1 MNSQKNQS
9 KKSKTNKKVFQKA
22 VIVSAASVL
31 LASPITPLFQNGHF
45 IGFQEQT
52 AQAALADVS
61 ILNNTQLVSNTGTN
75 LSPNGAGN
83 YDLDLTYSGDAL
95 ASVGLGT
102 PKVVVFALPTE
113 LQGKVVGG
121 ATVAIDAKLLPI
133 TPAQLPGLPVLIGT
147 ADAALTTL
155 DNAANLAGQ
164 GTALDPVIAAFQA
177 IKTAQNFG
185 NYQETLPGVVSPDGK
200 YISVNFTDGLGNYVK
215 QLLKGLF
222 DALHNAINAVAFTGL
237 AGATLNPLLATL
249 KNALNPIFTVVD
261 GLLNLTGSALN
272 NLISASLLAG
282 TSYNVKFAVSPPGTA
297 QSKITAGAINTSLIS
312 AGILG
317 DIQSEGA
324 SVTLN
329 FANPAWTAYTIT
341 PPTINPVHVGDT
353 SLTGTVALASPI
365 PAGST
370 FSTVVTLPDGS
381 TATAVVNLDGSFIVP
396 FGSYTPKTN
405 DSLSTVIEGLN
416 GGVTKTSTPVTTT
429 VLANTSPGWDT
440 YVVAPPVIDSVHAG
454 DTEITGKTTL
464 TTPIPTGTT
473 FTTIITLANGTEVTA
488 TINPDGTFTVP
499 LGANAVTEGEILSSI
514 VQGANAGETKN
525 STPVLTTVL
534 ATLPDPAWAGYVITP
549 PVVEPV
555 SVGDTE
561 ITGKVTLT
569 TPIPNGSTFT
579 AIVTLKDGT
588 KVNATVNPDGTF
600 TVPLGSNTLTAGDI
614 LSTTIQ
620 GVNGGVIKNSTPVES
635 TVLAE
640 GWEDY
645 VVSSPVV
652 NSVYVGDTTVT
663 GTVAL
668 ATPIPA
674 GTTFEAIVTLPDG
687 TKVTATVNPDGTFT
701 APLGSY
707 TPKEGDTLST
717 IVEATNNGEM
727 KDSAPVVTTIKPIS
741 ESPAWLNYVVAAPV
755 LNPIHVGDTTLTGN
769 VTLNTPIPEGTT
781 FSTVVTLP
789 DNTKL
794 NAIIAPD
801 GSITVALNGYVP
813 KLGDTLSTI
822 VEAKNGTATK
832 DSTPFSSVVQATL
845 PDPAW
850 AGYTVAAP
858 IIDSIHAGDTEITG
872 KVTLAA
878 PIPPGSSFTTLVTL
892 PNGNV
897 VQAPVNP
904 DGTFTVALGSNT
916 VSEGDVLS
924 TIVQGINGGVIK
936 NSTVVESTVLA
947 PVVDPAWGAYVI
959 ASPVV
964 EPVSV
969 GDTEI
974 TGKVTLETPIPNGSI
989 FTAIVTLKDG
999 TKVNTTV
1006 NPDGT
1011 FTVPLGSNTLTAGD
1025 ILSTTIQGVNGGVI
1039 KNSTPV
1045 ESTVLAAGWKD
1056 YVVSTPVVNP
1066 IYVGDTTV
1074 TGTVALATPIPAGT
1088 TFEAIVTLP
1097 DGTKVTATV
1106 NPDGTFTAPLGS
1118 YTPKEGD
1125 TISTII
1131 EATNNGETKDS
1142 TPVVTTIKPVSE
1154 SPAWLNYV
1162 VAAPMI
1168 NPVHVGDTTITG
1180 TVLLNTPIPAGT
1192 TFSTIIT
1199 LANGTKITAAINPD
1213 GTFTASLGSNT
1224 ITEGDALSSIVE
1236 AVNGTAT
1243 KNSTPVLTTVLAAL
1257 PDPAWAGYVI
1267 AAPVIEPISVGDTT
1281 ITGKVTLTTPI
1292 PNGSTFTAIVTL
1304 KDGTKV
1310 NATVNPDGTFT
1321 VPLGSNTLTA
1331 GDILSTTIQ
1340 GINGGVIKNSTPVE
1354 STVLAEGW
1362 KDYVVS
1368 TPVVNPVYVDD
1379 TTVTG
1384 TVALAT
1390 PIPAG
1395 TTFEAIVTLPDG
1407 TKVTAT
1413 VNPDGTFT
1421 APLGSYTPKE
1431 GDTIST
1437 IIEATNNGEIKDST
1451 PVVTTIKPVS
1461 ESPAW
1466 LNYVVAAPVLN
1477 PVHVGDTTLTG
1488 NVTLNTPIPAGTTFS
1503 TIITLPD
1510 NTKLNAVVAPDGSI
1524 TVALNGYTPK
1534 LGDSLSTIVQATNGV
1549 ATKDS
1554 TPVVSVVQATL
1565 PDPAWAAYTVAP
1577 PVIDA
1582 IHAGDTA
1589 ITGKVTLTTP
1599 IPAGSSFT
1607 TLVTLPNGNVVQ
1619 APVNPDGTFTVA
1631 LGSNLV
1637 AEGDVVST
1645 IVQGINGGVTKD
1657 SPVVET
1663 TVLAAL
1669 PDPAWGA
1676 YVIAS
1681 PVVEPV
1687 SVGDTAIK
1695 GKVTLTTPIPNG
1707 STFTAIVT
1715 LKDGTKVNAVVN
1727 PDGTFTVPL
1736 GSNILTAGDI
1746 LSTTIQGLNGGVI
1759 KNSDPVES
1767 TVLAAGW
1774 KDYVVS
1780 TPVVNPIYV
1789 GDTAVTGTVAL
1800 ATPIPAGTTFEAI
1813 VTLPDGTKVT
1823 ATVNPDGTFTAP
1835 LGSYTPKEG
1844 DTISTIIE
1852 ATNNGEIKDSTPVVT
1867 TIKPASESPAW
1878 LNYVVAAPVL
1888 NPVHV
1893 GDTTLTGNVTLN
1905 TPIPTGTTFKVVVT
1919 LPDGSKVN
1927 AIVGVD
1933 GNISVS
1939 LGSYTAVAG
1948 DTLSS
1953 VVEATNGTATKLSTP
1968 VTSIVQTAL
1977 PDPAWAA
1984 YTVAPPVVSP
1994 VHEGDTT
2001 ITGKVTL
2008 TTPIPNGSSFTALV
2022 TLPNGTVIQAQVN
2035 PDGTFTVALGDNILK
2050 EGDSLSTIVQGING
2064 GVTKDSTPVTSIVEP
2079 STSET
2084 EWNNYVITAPTI
2096 NQVHEED
2103 LILTGSE
2110 TFPTPVPAGATFV
2123 AVVTLAD
2130 GSTIEVPVSTTDGV
2144 ISIPFGA
2151 KKVKKNDILSIVIR
2165 GTKAGVKKESLPTST
2180 TVLASAWED
2189 YVVSSP
2195 VIDPIHAGDKTI
2207 TGSVTLNQPVPAD
2220 TSFTAIVTL
2229 PDGTVITAPVDSNG
2243 HISVDLGDND
2253 LTSGDVTIVV
2263 EATHG
2268 GETKESTP
2276 VTSTIL
2282 PNEAWDA
2289 YVITKPVINAIH
2301 VGDKFVTGKVTLN
2314 TPIPAG
2320 TVFTAI
2326 ITLPDGST
2334 IEGSVAE
2341 DGTFKAALTPVTRAI
2356 LSNYVLK
2363 VGDQVTAL
2371 IEGVNGGEVKEGPS
2385 ASTIVLA
2392 VDTNNPGTPVTPGK
2406 PGSGTGTT
2414 PGKPGNLGT
2423 SGTTNGGKY
2432 TTTKVNGKGSKG
2444 YKNGDSYPQ
2453 TGEQNNSL
2461 FSYLGFL
2468 TLGSAALLFLR
2479 KKFAKK

>member
-353 SLTGTVALASPI
+353 SLTGSVALASPI

-381 TATAVVNLDGSFIVP
+381 TATAVVNPDGSFIVP

-549 PVVEPV
+549 PVVAPV

-652 NSVYVGDTTVT
+652 NPVYVGDTTVT

-668 ATPIPA
+668 APPIPA

-717 IVEATNNGEM
+717 IVEATNNGET

-755 LNPIHVGDTTLTGN
+755 LNPI
-769 VTLNTPIPEGTT
+769 
-781 FSTVVTLP
+781 
-789 DNTKL
+789 
-794 NAIIAPD
+794 
-801 GSITVALNGYVP
+801 
-813 KLGDTLSTI
+813 
-822 VEAKNGTATK
+822 
-832 DSTPFSSVVQATL
+832 
-845 PDPAW
+845 
-850 AGYTVAAP
+850 
-858 IIDSIHAGDTEITG
+858 
-872 KVTLAA
+872 
-878 PIPPGSSFTTLVTL
+878 
-892 PNGNV
+892 
-897 VQAPVNP
+897 
-904 DGTFTVALGSNT
+904 
-916 VSEGDVLS
+916 
-924 TIVQGINGGVIK
+924 
-936 NSTVVESTVLA
+936 
-947 PVVDPAWGAYVI
+947 
-959 ASPVV
+959 
-964 EPVSV
+964 
-969 GDTEI
+969 
-974 TGKVTLETPIPNGSI
+974 
-989 FTAIVTLKDG
+989 
-999 TKVNTTV
+999 
-1006 NPDGT
+1006 
-1011 FTVPLGSNTLTAGD
+1011 
-1025 ILSTTIQGVNGGVI
+1025 
-1039 KNSTPV
+1039 
-1045 ESTVLAAGWKD
+1045 
-1056 YVVSTPVVNP
+1056 
-1066 IYVGDTTV
+1066 
-1074 TGTVALATPIPAGT
+1074 
-1088 TFEAIVTLP
+1088 
-1097 DGTKVTATV
+1097 
-1106 NPDGTFTAPLGS
+1106 
-1118 YTPKEGD
+1118 
-1125 TISTII
+1125 
-1131 EATNNGETKDS
+1131 
-1142 TPVVTTIKPVSE
+1142 
-1154 SPAWLNYV
+1154 
-1162 VAAPMI
+1162 
-1168 NPVHVGDTTITG
+1168 
-1180 TVLLNTPIPAGT
+1180 
-1192 TFSTIIT
+1192 
-1199 LANGTKITAAINPD
+1199 
-1213 GTFTASLGSNT
+1213 
-1224 ITEGDALSSIVE
+1224 
-1236 AVNGTAT
+1236 
-1243 KNSTPVLTTVLAAL
+1243 
-1257 PDPAWAGYVI
+1257 
-1267 AAPVIEPISVGDTT
+1267 
-1281 ITGKVTLTTPI
+1281 
-1292 PNGSTFTAIVTL
+1292 
-1304 KDGTKV
+1304 
-1310 NATVNPDGTFT
+1310 
-1321 VPLGSNTLTA
+1321 
-1331 GDILSTTIQ
+1331 
-1340 GINGGVIKNSTPVE
+1340 
-1354 STVLAEGW
+1354 
-1362 KDYVVS
+1362 
-1368 TPVVNPVYVDD
+1368 
-1379 TTVTG
+1379 
-1384 TVALAT
+1384 
-1390 PIPAG
+1390 
-1395 TTFEAIVTLPDG
+1395 
-1407 TKVTAT
+1407 
-1413 VNPDGTFT
+1413 
-1421 APLGSYTPKE
+1421 
-1431 GDTIST
+1431 
-1437 IIEATNNGEIKDST
+1437 
-1451 PVVTTIKPVS
+1451 
-1461 ESPAW
+1461 
-1466 LNYVVAAPVLN
+1466 
-1477 PVHVGDTTLTG
+1477 
-1488 NVTLNTPIPAGTTFS
+1488 
-1503 TIITLPD
+1503 
-1510 NTKLNAVVAPDGSI
+1510 
-1524 TVALNGYTPK
+1524 
-1534 LGDSLSTIVQATNGV
+1534 
-1549 ATKDS
+1549 
-1554 TPVVSVVQATL
+1554 
-1565 PDPAWAAYTVAP
+1565 
-1577 PVIDA
+1577 
-1582 IHAGDTA
+1582 
-1589 ITGKVTLTTP
+1589 
-1599 IPAGSSFT
+1599 
-1607 TLVTLPNGNVVQ
+1607 
-1619 APVNPDGTFTVA
+1619 
-1631 LGSNLV
+1631 
-1637 AEGDVVST
+1637 
-1645 IVQGINGGVTKD
+1645 
-1657 SPVVET
+1657 
-1663 TVLAAL
+1663 
-1669 PDPAWGA
+1669 
-1676 YVIAS
+1676 
-1681 PVVEPV
+1681 
-1687 SVGDTAIK
+1687 
-1695 GKVTLTTPIPNG
+1695 
-1707 STFTAIVT
+1707 
-1715 LKDGTKVNAVVN
+1715 
-1727 PDGTFTVPL
+1727 
-1736 GSNILTAGDI
+1736 
-1746 LSTTIQGLNGGVI
+1746 
-1759 KNSDPVES
+1759 
-1767 TVLAAGW
+1767 
-1774 KDYVVS
+1774 
-1780 TPVVNPIYV
+1780 
-1789 GDTAVTGTVAL
+1789 
-1800 ATPIPAGTTFEAI
+1800 
-1813 VTLPDGTKVT
+1813 
-1823 ATVNPDGTFTAP
+1823 
-1835 LGSYTPKEG
+1835 
-1844 DTISTIIE
+1844 
-1852 ATNNGEIKDSTPVVT
+1852 
-1867 TIKPASESPAW
+1867 
-1878 LNYVVAAPVL
+1878 
-1888 NPVHV
+1888 HV

-1948 DTLSS
+1948 DTLSN

-2165 GTKAGVKKESLPTST
+2165 GTKAGVTKESLPTST

-2207 TGSVTLNQPVPAD
+2207 TGSVILNQPVPAD

-2243 HISVDLGDND
+2243 HISVDLGDNV

-2371 IEGVNGGEVKEGPS
+2371 IEGVNGGDVKEGPS

>member
-1 MNSQKNQS
+1 
-9 KKSKTNKKVFQKA
+9 
-22 VIVSAASVL
+22 
-31 LASPITPLFQNGHF
+31 
-45 IGFQEQT
+45 
-52 AQAALADVS
+52 
-61 ILNNTQLVSNTGTN
+61 
-75 LSPNGAGN
+75 
-83 YDLDLTYSGDAL
+83 
-95 ASVGLGT
+95 
-102 PKVVVFALPTE
+102 
-113 LQGKVVGG
+113 
-121 ATVAIDAKLLPI
+121 
-133 TPAQLPGLPVLIGT
+133 
-147 ADAALTTL
+147 
-155 DNAANLAGQ
+155 
-164 GTALDPVIAAFQA
+164 
-177 IKTAQNFG
+177 
-185 NYQETLPGVVSPDGK
+185 
-200 YISVNFTDGLGNYVK
+200 
-215 QLLKGLF
+215 
-222 DALHNAINAVAFTGL
+222 
-237 AGATLNPLLATL
+237 
-249 KNALNPIFTVVD
+249 
-261 GLLNLTGSALN
+261 
-272 NLISASLLAG
+272 
-282 TSYNVKFAVSPPGTA
+282 
-297 QSKITAGAINTSLIS
+297 
-312 AGILG
+312 
-317 DIQSEGA
+317 
-324 SVTLN
+324 
-329 FANPAWTAYTIT
+329 
-341 PPTINPVHVGDT
+341 
-353 SLTGTVALASPI
+353 
-365 PAGST
+365 
-370 FSTVVTLPDGS
+370 
-381 TATAVVNLDGSFIVP
+381 
-396 FGSYTPKTN
+396 
-405 DSLSTVIEGLN
+405 
-416 GGVTKTSTPVTTT
+416 
-429 VLANTSPGWDT
+429 
-440 YVVAPPVIDSVHAG
+440 
-454 DTEITGKTTL
+454 
-464 TTPIPTGTT
+464 
-473 FTTIITLANGTEVTA
+473 
-488 TINPDGTFTVP
+488 
-499 LGANAVTEGEILSSI
+499 
-514 VQGANAGETKN
+514 
-525 STPVLTTVL
+525 
-534 ATLPDPAWAGYVITP
+534 
-549 PVVEPV
+549 
-555 SVGDTE
+555 
-561 ITGKVTLT
+561 
-569 TPIPNGSTFT
+569 
-579 AIVTLKDGT
+579 
-588 KVNATVNPDGTF
+588 
-600 TVPLGSNTLTAGDI
+600 
-614 LSTTIQ
+614 
-620 GVNGGVIKNSTPVES
+620 
-635 TVLAE
+635 
-640 GWEDY
+640 
-645 VVSSPVV
+645 
-652 NSVYVGDTTVT
+652 
-663 GTVAL
+663 
-668 ATPIPA
+668 
-674 GTTFEAIVTLPDG
+674 
-687 TKVTATVNPDGTFT
+687 
-701 APLGSY
+701 
-707 TPKEGDTLST
+707 
-717 IVEATNNGEM
+717 
-727 KDSAPVVTTIKPIS
+727 
-741 ESPAWLNYVVAAPV
+741 
-755 LNPIHVGDTTLTGN
+755 
-769 VTLNTPIPEGTT
+769 
-781 FSTVVTLP
+781 
-789 DNTKL
+789 
-794 NAIIAPD
+794 
-801 GSITVALNGYVP
+801 
-813 KLGDTLSTI
+813 
-822 VEAKNGTATK
+822 
-832 DSTPFSSVVQATL
+832 
-845 PDPAW
+845 
-850 AGYTVAAP
+850 
-858 IIDSIHAGDTEITG
+858 
-872 KVTLAA
+872 
-878 PIPPGSSFTTLVTL
+878 
-892 PNGNV
+892 
-897 VQAPVNP
+897 
-904 DGTFTVALGSNT
+904 
-916 VSEGDVLS
+916 
-924 TIVQGINGGVIK
+924 
-936 NSTVVESTVLA
+936 
-947 PVVDPAWGAYVI
+947 
-959 ASPVV
+959 
-964 EPVSV
+964 
-969 GDTEI
+969 
-974 TGKVTLETPIPNGSI
+974 
-989 FTAIVTLKDG
+989 
-999 TKVNTTV
+999 
-1006 NPDGT
+1006 
-1011 FTVPLGSNTLTAGD
+1011 
-1025 ILSTTIQGVNGGVI
+1025 
-1039 KNSTPV
+1039 
-1045 ESTVLAAGWKD
+1045 
-1056 YVVSTPVVNP
+1056 
-1066 IYVGDTTV
+1066 
-1074 TGTVALATPIPAGT
+1074 
-1088 TFEAIVTLP
+1088 
-1097 DGTKVTATV
+1097 
-1106 NPDGTFTAPLGS
+1106 
-1118 YTPKEGD
+1118 
-1125 TISTII
+1125 
-1131 EATNNGETKDS
+1131 
-1142 TPVVTTIKPVSE
+1142 
-1154 SPAWLNYV
+1154 
-1162 VAAPMI
+1162 MI
-1168 NPVHVGDTTITG
+1168 NPIHVGDTTITG

-1199 LANGTKITAAINPD
+1199 LTSGTKVTATINPD
-1213 GTFTASLGSNT
+1213 GTFTAALGNNT
-1224 ITEGDALSSIVE
+1224 VAEGDILSSIVE

-1267 AAPVIEPISVGDTT
+1267 ASPVVETVSVGDTS
-1281 ITGKVTLTTPI
+1281 IKGKVTLTTPI
-1292 PNGSTFTAIVTL
+1292 PNGSTFTANVTL

-1310 NATVNPDGTFT
+1310 TATVNPDGTFT

-1340 GINGGVIKNSTPVE
+1340 GVNGGVIKTSTPVE
-1354 STVLAEGW
+1354 TTVLAAGW

-1368 TPVVNPVYVDD
+1368 TPVVNPVYVGD

-1395 TTFEAIVTLPDG
+1395 TTFEAIVTLPAG
-1407 TKVTAT
+1407 TKVTVT

-1421 APLGSYTPKE
+1421 APLGSYIPKE

-1437 IIEATNNGEIKDST
+1437 IVEATNNGETKDST

-1461 ESPAW
+1461 ESPTW

-1488 NVTLNTPIPAGTTFS
+1488 KVTLNTPIPLGTTFS
-1503 TIITLPD
+1503 TIVTLPD

-1524 TVALNGYTPK
+1524 TVALNGYIPK
-1534 LGDSLSTIVQATNGV
+1534 LGDSLSTVVQAANGA

-1565 PDPAWAAYTVAP
+1565 PDPAWAGYTVSP
-1577 PVIDA
+1577 PVIDSV
-1582 IHAGDTA
+1582 HVGDTE
-1589 ITGKVTLTTP
+1589 ITGSVNLTKP
-1599 IPAGSSFT
+1599 IPNGSSFT

-1687 SVGDTAIK
+1687 SVGDTAIT

-1715 LKDGTKVNAVVN
+1715 LKDGTKVTATVN

-1736 GSNILTAGDI
+1736 GSNTLTAGDI
-1746 LSTTIQGLNGGVI
+1746 LSTIIQGVNGGAI
-1759 KNSDPVES
+1759 KTSTPVET
-1767 TVLAAGW
+1767 TVLAEGW

-1780 TPVVNPIYV
+1780 TPIVNPIYV
-1789 GDTAVTGTVAL
+1789 GDTTVTGTVAL

-1844 DTISTIIE
+1844 DAISTIVE
-1852 ATNNGEIKDSTPVVT
+1852 ATNNGETKDSIPVVT

-1888 NPVHV
+1888 NPVHA

-1905 TPIPTGTTFKVVVT
+1905 TPIPAGTTFKVVVT

-1927 AIVGVD
+1927 AVVGID

-1977 PDPAWAA
+1977 PDPAWAT
-1984 YTVAPPVVSP
+1984 YTVAPPVVNP

-2008 TTPIPNGSSFTALV
+2008 ATPIPNGSSFTALV

-2064 GVTKDSTPVTSIVEP
+2064 GVTKDSTPVISIVEP
-2079 STSET
+2079 SASET
-2084 EWNNYVITAPTI
+2084 EWNNYVIAAPTI

-2103 LILTGSE
+2103 VTLTGSE
-2110 TFPTPVPAGATFV
+2110 LFSAPVPAGATFV
-2123 AVVTLAD
+2123 AIVTLAD

-2165 GTKAGVKKESLPTST
+2165 GTKAGVTKESLPTST

-2243 HISVDLGDND
+2243 HISVDLGDNE
-2253 LTSGDVTIVV
+2253 LTSGEVTIVV

-2326 ITLPDGST
+2326 ITLPDGSI

-2341 DGTFKAALTPVTRAI
+2341 DGTFKAALTPITRAI

-2371 IEGVNGGEVKEGPS
+2371 IKGVNGGEVKEGPS

-2423 SGTTNGGKY
+2423 SGTTNSGKY

-2479 KKFAKK
+2479 KKIAKK

>member
-61 ILNNTQLVSNTGTN
+61 ILNNTQLVSNMGTN

-381 TATAVVNLDGSFIVP
+381 TATAVVNPDGSFIVS

-499 LGANAVTEGEILSSI
+499 LGANAVAEGEILSSI

-549 PVVEPV
+549 PVVAPV

-652 NSVYVGDTTVT
+652 NPVYVGDTTVT

-717 IVEATNNGEM
+717 IVEATNNGET

-832 DSTPFSSVVQATL
+832 DSTPVSSVVQATL

-897 VQAPVNP
+897 VQAPVDP

-947 PVVDPAWGAYVI
+947 PVVDPAWAAYVI
-959 ASPVV
+959 SSPVV

-969 GDTEI
+969 GDTNI
-974 TGKVTLETPIPNGSI
+974 TGKVTLTTPIPNGST

-999 TKVNTTV
+999 TKVNATV
-1006 NPDGT
+1006 NSDGT

-1162 VAAPMI
+1162 VAAP
-1168 NPVHVGDTTITG
+1168 
-1180 TVLLNTPIPAGT
+1180 
-1192 TFSTIIT
+1192 
-1199 LANGTKITAAINPD
+1199 
-1213 GTFTASLGSNT
+1213 
-1224 ITEGDALSSIVE
+1224 
-1236 AVNGTAT
+1236 
-1243 KNSTPVLTTVLAAL
+1243 
-1257 PDPAWAGYVI
+1257 
-1267 AAPVIEPISVGDTT
+1267 
-1281 ITGKVTLTTPI
+1281 
-1292 PNGSTFTAIVTL
+1292 
-1304 KDGTKV
+1304 
-1310 NATVNPDGTFT
+1310 
-1321 VPLGSNTLTA
+1321 
-1331 GDILSTTIQ
+1331 
-1340 GINGGVIKNSTPVE
+1340 
-1354 STVLAEGW
+1354 
-1362 KDYVVS
+1362 
-1368 TPVVNPVYVDD
+1368 
-1379 TTVTG
+1379 
-1384 TVALAT
+1384 
-1390 PIPAG
+1390 
-1395 TTFEAIVTLPDG
+1395 
-1407 TKVTAT
+1407 
-1413 VNPDGTFT
+1413 
-1421 APLGSYTPKE
+1421 
-1431 GDTIST
+1431 
-1437 IIEATNNGEIKDST
+1437 
-1451 PVVTTIKPVS
+1451 
-1461 ESPAW
+1461 
-1466 LNYVVAAPVLN
+1466 
-1477 PVHVGDTTLTG
+1477 
-1488 NVTLNTPIPAGTTFS
+1488 
-1503 TIITLPD
+1503 
-1510 NTKLNAVVAPDGSI
+1510 
-1524 TVALNGYTPK
+1524 
-1534 LGDSLSTIVQATNGV
+1534 
-1549 ATKDS
+1549 
-1554 TPVVSVVQATL
+1554 
-1565 PDPAWAAYTVAP
+1565 
-1577 PVIDA
+1577 
-1582 IHAGDTA
+1582 
-1589 ITGKVTLTTP
+1589 
-1599 IPAGSSFT
+1599 
-1607 TLVTLPNGNVVQ
+1607 
-1619 APVNPDGTFTVA
+1619 
-1631 LGSNLV
+1631 
-1637 AEGDVVST
+1637 
-1645 IVQGINGGVTKD
+1645 
-1657 SPVVET
+1657 
-1663 TVLAAL
+1663 
-1669 PDPAWGA
+1669 
-1676 YVIAS
+1676 
-1681 PVVEPV
+1681 
-1687 SVGDTAIK
+1687 
-1695 GKVTLTTPIPNG
+1695 
-1707 STFTAIVT
+1707 
-1715 LKDGTKVNAVVN
+1715 
-1727 PDGTFTVPL
+1727 
-1736 GSNILTAGDI
+1736 
-1746 LSTTIQGLNGGVI
+1746 
-1759 KNSDPVES
+1759 
-1767 TVLAAGW
+1767 
-1774 KDYVVS
+1774 
-1780 TPVVNPIYV
+1780 
-1789 GDTAVTGTVAL
+1789 
-1800 ATPIPAGTTFEAI
+1800 
-1813 VTLPDGTKVT
+1813 
-1823 ATVNPDGTFTAP
+1823 
-1835 LGSYTPKEG
+1835 
-1844 DTISTIIE
+1844 
-1852 ATNNGEIKDSTPVVT
+1852 
-1867 TIKPASESPAW
+1867 
-1878 LNYVVAAPVL
+1878 VL

-1984 YTVAPPVVSP
+1984 YTVAPPVVNP
-1994 VHEGDTT
+1994 VHEGDAT

-2035 PDGTFTVALGDNILK
+2035 PDGTFTAALGDNILK

-2130 GSTIEVPVSTTDGV
+2130 GSTIEVPVSATDGI

-2165 GTKAGVKKESLPTST
+2165 GTKAGVTKESLPTST

-2371 IEGVNGGEVKEGPS
+2371 IEGVNGGDVKEGPS

>member
-1 MNSQKNQS
+1 MSSQKNQS

-31 LASPITPLFQNGHF
+31 LASPIIPLFQDGHF

-61 ILNNTQLVSNTGTN
+61 ILNNTQLVSNNGTN

-133 TPAQLPGLPVLIGT
+133 TPAQLPGLPLLIGT
-147 ADAALTTL
+147 AETALTTL

-222 DALHNAINAVAFTGL
+222 DALHNAINAVAFTGI
-237 AGATLNPLLATL
+237 AGVTLNPLLATL

-261 GLLNLTGSALN
+261 GLLNLTGEGLN

-353 SLTGTVALASPI
+353 SLTGTVALTSPI

-381 TATAVVNLDGSFIVP
+381 TATAVVNPDGSFTAP
-396 FGSYTPKTN
+396 FGSYIPKSN
-405 DSLSTVIEGLN
+405 DSLSTVIEGIN

-440 YVVAPPVIDSVHAG
+440 YVVAPPVIDAVHAG

-464 TTPIPTGTT
+464 TTPIPTGST

-488 TINPDGTFTVP
+488 TINPDGTFTAA
-499 LGANAVTEGEILSSI
+499 LGNNTVAEGDILSSI
-514 VQGANAGETKN
+514 VEAVNGTATKN

-534 ATLPDPAWAGYVITP
+534 AALPDPAWAGYVIAS
-549 PVVEPV
+549 PVVETV
-555 SVGDTE
+555 SVGDTS
-561 ITGKVTLT
+561 IKGKVTLT

-588 KVNATVNPDGTF
+588 KVTATVNPDGTF

-614 LSTTIQ
+614 LSTIIQ
-620 GVNGGVIKNSTPVES
+620 GVNGGAIKNSTPVET

-640 GWEDY
+640 
-645 VVSSPVV
+645 
-652 NSVYVGDTTVT
+652 
-663 GTVAL
+663 
-668 ATPIPA
+668 
-674 GTTFEAIVTLPDG
+674 
-687 TKVTATVNPDGTFT
+687 
-701 APLGSY
+701 
-707 TPKEGDTLST
+707 
-717 IVEATNNGEM
+717 
-727 KDSAPVVTTIKPIS
+727 
-741 ESPAWLNYVVAAPV
+741 
-755 LNPIHVGDTTLTGN
+755 
-769 VTLNTPIPEGTT
+769 
-781 FSTVVTLP
+781 
-789 DNTKL
+789 
-794 NAIIAPD
+794 
-801 GSITVALNGYVP
+801 
-813 KLGDTLSTI
+813 
-822 VEAKNGTATK
+822 
-832 DSTPFSSVVQATL
+832 
-845 PDPAW
+845 
-850 AGYTVAAP
+850 
-858 IIDSIHAGDTEITG
+858 
-872 KVTLAA
+872 
-878 PIPPGSSFTTLVTL
+878 
-892 PNGNV
+892 
-897 VQAPVNP
+897 
-904 DGTFTVALGSNT
+904 
-916 VSEGDVLS
+916 
-924 TIVQGINGGVIK
+924 
-936 NSTVVESTVLA
+936 
-947 PVVDPAWGAYVI
+947 
-959 ASPVV
+959 
-964 EPVSV
+964 
-969 GDTEI
+969 
-974 TGKVTLETPIPNGSI
+974 
-989 FTAIVTLKDG
+989 
-999 TKVNTTV
+999 
-1006 NPDGT
+1006 
-1011 FTVPLGSNTLTAGD
+1011 
-1025 ILSTTIQGVNGGVI
+1025 
-1039 KNSTPV
+1039 
-1045 ESTVLAAGWKD
+1045 GWKD
-1056 YVVSTPVVNP
+1056 YVVSTPIVNP

-1097 DGTKVTATV
+1097 AGTKVTATV

-1118 YTPKEGD
+1118 YIPKEGD

-1168 NPVHVGDTTITG
+1168 NPI
-1180 TVLLNTPIPAGT
+1180 
-1192 TFSTIIT
+1192 
-1199 LANGTKITAAINPD
+1199 
-1213 GTFTASLGSNT
+1213 
-1224 ITEGDALSSIVE
+1224 
-1236 AVNGTAT
+1236 
-1243 KNSTPVLTTVLAAL
+1243 
-1257 PDPAWAGYVI
+1257 
-1267 AAPVIEPISVGDTT
+1267 
-1281 ITGKVTLTTPI
+1281 
-1292 PNGSTFTAIVTL
+1292 
-1304 KDGTKV
+1304 
-1310 NATVNPDGTFT
+1310 
-1321 VPLGSNTLTA
+1321 
-1331 GDILSTTIQ
+1331 
-1340 GINGGVIKNSTPVE
+1340 
-1354 STVLAEGW
+1354 
-1362 KDYVVS
+1362 
-1368 TPVVNPVYVDD
+1368 
-1379 TTVTG
+1379 
-1384 TVALAT
+1384 
-1390 PIPAG
+1390 
-1395 TTFEAIVTLPDG
+1395 
-1407 TKVTAT
+1407 
-1413 VNPDGTFT
+1413 
-1421 APLGSYTPKE
+1421 
-1431 GDTIST
+1431 
-1437 IIEATNNGEIKDST
+1437 
-1451 PVVTTIKPVS
+1451 
-1461 ESPAW
+1461 
-1466 LNYVVAAPVLN
+1466 
-1477 PVHVGDTTLTG
+1477 HVGDTTLIG
-1488 NVTLNTPIPAGTTFS
+1488 KVTLNTPIPLGTTFS
-1503 TIITLPD
+1503 TIVTLPD

-1524 TVALNGYTPK
+1524 TVALNGYIPK
-1534 LGDSLSTIVQATNGV
+1534 LGDSLSTVVQVANGT

-1565 PDPAWAAYTVAP
+1565 PDPAWAGYTVSP
-1577 PVIDA
+1577 PVIDSV
-1582 IHAGDTA
+1582 HVGDTE
-1589 ITGKVTLTTP
+1589 ITGSVNLTKP
-1599 IPAGSSFT
+1599 IPNGSSFT

-1687 SVGDTAIK
+1687 SVGDTAIT

-1715 LKDGTKVNAVVN
+1715 LKDGTKVTATVN

-1736 GSNILTAGDI
+1736 GSNTLTAEDI
-1746 LSTTIQGLNGGVI
+1746 LSTIIQGVNGGAI
-1759 KNSDPVES
+1759 KTSTPVET
-1767 TVLAAGW
+1767 TVLAEGW

-1780 TPVVNPIYV
+1780 TPIVNPIYV
-1789 GDTAVTGTVAL
+1789 GDTTVTGTVAL

-1823 ATVNPDGTFTAP
+1823 STVNPDGTFTAP
-1835 LGSYTPKEG
+1835 LGSYIPKEG
-1844 DTISTIIE
+1844 DTISTIVE
-1852 ATNNGEIKDSTPVVT
+1852 ATNNGETKDSIPVVT

-1888 NPVHV
+1888 NPVHA

-1905 TPIPTGTTFKVVVT
+1905 TPIPAGTTFKVVVT
-1919 LPDGSKVN
+1919 LPDGNKVN
-1927 AIVGVD
+1927 AVVGID

-1977 PDPAWAA
+1977 PDPAWAT

-2064 GVTKDSTPVTSIVEP
+2064 GVTKDSTPVISIVEP
-2079 STSET
+2079 SASET
-2084 EWNNYVITAPTI
+2084 EWNNYVIAAPTI

-2103 LILTGSE
+2103 ATLTGSE
-2110 TFPTPVPAGATFV
+2110 LFSAPVPAGATFV
-2123 AVVTLAD
+2123 AIVTLAD

-2165 GTKAGVKKESLPTST
+2165 GTKAGVTKESLPTST

-2243 HISVDLGDND
+2243 HISVDLGDNE

-2326 ITLPDGST
+2326 ITLPDGSI

-2341 DGTFKAALTPVTRAI
+2341 DGTFKAALTPITRAI

-2371 IEGVNGGEVKEGPS
+2371 IKGVNGGEVKEGPS

-2406 PGSGTGTT
+2406 PGSGNGTGTT
-2414 PGKPGNLGT
+2414 PGNTGT
-2423 SGTTNGGKY
+2423 ANGGKY
-2432 TTTKVNGKGSKG
+2432 TTTKANGKGSKD
-2444 YKNGDSYPQ
+2444 YQNNDNYPQ